1 MILAYG
7 DKLTASSCVSL
18 LYSCSDEIEDDDVT
32 SERQR
37 IEINSS
43 LATAQQNQVVI
54 SGLTKYFGEKTA
66 VDDMYVAIPNGEC
79 FGLLGELDFHSDV
92 WMK

>member
-1 MILAYG
+1 M
-7 DKLTASSCVSL
+7 
-18 LYSCSDEIEDDDVT
+18 
-32 SERQR
+32 
-37 IEINSS
+37 NSS

-79 FGLLGELDFHSDV
+79 FGLLGELDFYSDACLN
-92 WMK
+92 

>member
-1 MILAYG
+1 M
-7 DKLTASSCVSL
+7 
-18 LYSCSDEIEDDDVT
+18 
-32 SERQR
+32 
-37 IEINSS
+37 NSS

-79 FGLLGELDFHSDV
+79 FGLLGELDIYSD
-92 WMK
+92 MCME